1 MIRLLVFDFDGTL
14 LDTETPDYDSLASI
28 YSEHGCELPL
38 EFWAL
43 SLGTNPSPVDLFEN
57 LEMQIGQPVDREKW
71 QSERKRRFYSLVEK
85 EDPRPGIISL
95 LGEVKSKGIAIGL
108 ASSAGRDWVEKHLN
122 RTGLRDYFQC
132 VRTVEDVTQAKP
144 APDLYLSVLDFFGIA
159 GHEALAIEDS
169 PNGVT
174 AAKRA
179 GLYCAAVPNPITSR
193 LSLNGA
199 DIHLDS
205 LAGISLVDLEAH
217 LRNAL
222 AGRKQ

>member
-57 LEMQIGQPVDREKW
+57 LEMQIAHPVDREKW

-132 VRTVEDVTQAKP
+132 VRTVEDVIQAKP

-159 GHEALAIEDS
+159 GGFTQWCHRCETRWIILCGCPEPDHKPVVS
-169 PNGVT
+169 QWSGYSSRFPG
-174 AAKRA
+174 RD
-179 GLYCAAVPNPITSR
+179 ITR
-193 LSLNGA
+193 
-199 DIHLDS
+199 
-205 LAGISLVDLEAH
+205 
-217 LRNAL
+217 
-222 AGRKQ
+222 